1 MGEEIL
7 WITFR
12 QSVSRIQCYL
22 RVESG
27 LDQVQLTLGG
37 VCVNPPPNLS
47 SFTGLCF
54 RINPLY
60 LGGFKPHS
68 GFPTTRSPRN
78 KARLLM
84 GRLKAFDTRPEASRG
99 LRKEG
104 RLLRPPPQTSGELQR
119 GKQRLQAG
127 LRAGSREQG
136 VGQRRGGSLGRHG
149 PGPTAPASARSR
161 GPARPA

>member
-1 MGEEIL
+1 MGEENL
-7 WITFR
+7 WISFR

-27 LDQVQLTLGG
+27 LDQVQLTLRGG
-37 VCVNPPPNLS
+37 VKPPPNLS

-84 GRLKAFDTRPEASRG
+84 VRLKASDTRPETSRG
-99 LRKEG
+99 LQKEG
-104 RLLRPPPQTSGELQR
+104 RLLRPPP
-119 GKQRLQAG
+119 
-127 LRAGSREQG
+127 
-136 VGQRRGGSLGRHG
+136 
-149 PGPTAPASARSR
+149 
-161 GPARPA
+161 